1 MPGFAIGN
9 LGYIGTGNDGS
20 SDQKDFWQYNPST
33 DTWTQK
39 ADFGGGVRNFAV
51 GFSIG
56 NKGYMGMGSD
66 GSSDKKDIWEYDP
79 TTNNWTKKMDFPGN
93 ARSALGGTSIGS
105 KGYIGL
111 GVALTGGSRYNDFW
125 EYCP

>member
-1 MPGFAIGN
+1 
-9 LGYIGTGNDGS
+9 
-20 SDQKDFWQYNPST
+20 
-33 DTWTQK
+33 
-39 ADFGGGVRNFAV
+39 
-51 GFSIG
+51 
-56 NKGYMGMGSD
+56 MGSD

-79 TTNNWTKKMDFPGN
+79 STNTWTKKSDFSGA

-111 GVALTGGSRYNDFW
+111 GITLTNGTRYNDFW